1 LSVVSVSIGMKII
14 EQHLETKGT
23 VTKYKYDFDGRK
35 EEPIQAPTPTGTGN
49 SLLTEPRGV
58 SQMRQLGT

>member
-1 LSVVSVSIGMKII
+1 MKII

-35 EEPIQAPTPTGTGN
+35 ENSIQEPKSTGT
-49 SLLTEPRGV
+49 
-58 SQMRQLGT
+58 